1 MARTETSAAP
11 QAAPDPLT
19 GNLVATLRDE
29 LREEA
34 VWRHCLA
41 QDEQRLEQR
50 LRDELMEAVSEVKE
64 DALVSNKRPKPSSTS
79 DAAEAAGD

>member
-41 QDEQRLEQR
+41 QDEQRL
-50 LRDELMEAVSEVKE
+50 RDELMEAVSEVKE
-64 DALVSNKRPKPSSTS
+64 DALVSNKRPKLSSTS

>member
-1 MARTETSAAP
+1 MARTETRAAP
-11 QAAPDPLT
+11 QATPEPPT
-19 GNLVATLRDE
+19 GDVLAKLRDE

-64 DALVSNKRPKPSSTS
+64 AVSESNKRPRPSSTS

>member
-29 LREEA
+29 LREES

-41 QDEQRLEQR
+41 QDEQR

-64 DALVSNKRPKPSSTS
+64 AVSESNKRPKPSSTS

>member
-41 QDEQRLEQR
+41 QDEQRL
-50 LRDELMEAVSEVKE
+50 RDELMEAVSEVKE
-64 DALVSNKRPKPSSTS
+64 DALVANKRPKPSSTS
-79 DAAEAAGD
+79 DAADAAGD